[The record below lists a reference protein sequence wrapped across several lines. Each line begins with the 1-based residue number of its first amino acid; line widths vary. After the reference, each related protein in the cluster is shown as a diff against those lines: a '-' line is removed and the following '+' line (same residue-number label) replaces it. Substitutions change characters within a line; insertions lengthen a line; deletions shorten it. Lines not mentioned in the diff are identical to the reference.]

1 MEKVKISVTTRQIT
15 LFFALFAPLAKLFI
29 MPASY
34 TYYAGKD
41 AWLCVLFVGVL
52 EILALISLLYVLK
65 NDGRAFADI
74 LSESLGKVGKK
85 VVFCFLAAFYLLKA
99 VVPIAEQLL
108 ISYEV
113 LYEST
118 PKLVFFIPIFIA
130 MFYSSYSGF
139 GGLFRVVE
147 LFAPFV
153 IFSLLGIG
161 FLSLSSVDLLELLPA
176 FEYGVYPSGTA
187 IFADLLWF
195 GDFMLLL
202 PLFGQTERAKKPH
215 FIAIGYFVGIFIVAA
230 FLAITVGIFGPAAA
244 RQVFM
249 ISKISKYSIAFSNL
263 GRIDFLFIIVLFL
276 GATLYSCTLFSCA
289 VWAIKEVV
297 PVKKHVVSGVLC
309 VIFASFSL
317 ATLLKT
323 YAIIEFL
330 QRYALVL
337 FLPVNV
343 LVPTA
348 IPILSYLHNK
358 NEKSSTERT

>member
-1 MEKVKISVTTRQIT
+1 
-15 LFFALFAPLAKLFI
+15 
-29 MPASY
+29 MPASF

-41 AWLCVLFVGVL
+41 AWLCVLLVGSL
-52 EILALISLLYVLK
+52 ELLAAISLLFVLK
-65 NDGRAFADI
+65 NDGRALGDI

-85 VVFCFLAAFYLLKA
+85 VVFCGLAVFYLLKA

-118 PKLVFFIPIFIA
+118 PKLVFFVPLFIA

-147 LFAPFV
+147 LFSPFV

-161 FLSLSSVDLLELLPA
+161 FLSLSSVELLELLPV
-176 FEYGVYPSGTA
+176 FEYGLYPSGTA
-187 IFADLLWF
+187 MIANLLWF
-195 GDFMLLL
+195 GDFTLLL
-202 PLFGQTERAKKPH
+202 PLFGQTERVKKPH
-215 FIAIGYFVGIFIVAA
+215 FIAIGYILGIIVVAA

-276 GATLYSCTLFSCA
+276 GATLYSSTLFSCA
-289 VWAIKEVV
+289 VWAIEEVV

-309 VIFASFSL
+309 VIFAAFSL
-317 ATLLKT
+317 TTLLKT
-323 YAIIEFL
+323 YAVIEFL
-330 QRYALVL
+330 QTYALVL
-337 FLPVNV
+337 FLPSNV
-343 LVPTA
+343 LVPTVL
-348 IPILSYLHNK
+348 PILSNLNHK
-358 NEKSSTERT
+358 NEKNSTERTQ